1 MSGEMTLWEYGAI
14 VHECNARQPKDGP
27 QGQGDAAFV
36 PDIEDFREAMTRT
49 DERVAAMEAAKNG
62 RS

>member
-1 MSGEMTLWEYGAI
+1 
-14 VHECNARQPKDGP
+14 
-27 QGQGDAAFV
+27 V